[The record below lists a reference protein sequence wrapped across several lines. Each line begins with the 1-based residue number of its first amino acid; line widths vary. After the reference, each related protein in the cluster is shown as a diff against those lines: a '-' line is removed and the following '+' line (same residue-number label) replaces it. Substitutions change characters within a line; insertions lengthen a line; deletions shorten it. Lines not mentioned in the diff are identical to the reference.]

1 MTTPLSNATVNI
13 RIEVRLAG
21 ADGFAV
27 VTAPMLMLEPQVAA
41 AVAAT
46 LRSNGA
52 ELLPPTK
59 AHAMADLIDE
69 ALDRAAVLDT
79 LVFSEAEGWAA

>member
-1 MTTPLSNATVNI
+1 MSTPLSNATVNI

-27 VTAPMLMLEPQVAA
+27 VTAPMLMLDPQVAA

-46 LRSNGA
+46 LR
-52 ELLPPTK
+52 
-59 AHAMADLIDE
+59 
-69 ALDRAAVLDT
+69 
-79 LVFSEAEGWAA
+79 EGVPA

>member
-1 MTTPLSNATVNI
+1 MTPPLSNATVNI

-21 ADGFAV
+21 ADGFAI
-27 VTAPMLMLEPQVAA
+27 VTAPMLMLDPQAAA

-52 ELLPPTK
+52 ALLVPAQ
-59 AHAMADLIDE
+59 AHAMANLIDE

-79 LVFSEAEGWAA
+79 PVCLEGWAA

>member
-1 MTTPLSNATVNI
+1 MSTPLSNATVNI

-21 ADGFAV
+21 ADGFAI
-27 VTAPMLMLEPQVAA
+27 VTAPMLMLAPQAAA

-52 ELLPPTK
+52 ALLVPAQ

-79 LVFSEAEGWAA
+79 PVCVEGWAA

>member
-21 ADGFAV
+21 TDGFAI
-27 VTAPMLMLEPQVAA
+27 VTAPMLMLEPQAAA

-52 ELLPPTK
+52 ALLVPAQ

-79 LVFSEAEGWAA
+79 PVCLGGWAA

>member
-1 MTTPLSNATVNI
+1 MSTPLSNATVNI

-21 ADGFAV
+21 AAGFAI
-27 VTAPMLMLEPQVAA
+27 VTAPMLMLDPQAAA

-52 ELLPPTK
+52 ALLVPAQ

-79 LVFSEAEGWAA
+79 PVCLEGWAA

>member
-1 MTTPLSNATVNI
+1 MSTPLSNATVNI

-21 ADGFAV
+21 ADGFAI
-27 VTAPMLMLEPQVAA
+27 VTAPMLMLDPQ
-41 AVAAT
+41 
-46 LRSNGA
+46 
-52 ELLPPTK
+52 

-79 LVFSEAEGWAA
+79 PVCLDGWAA

>member
-21 ADGFAV
+21 ADGVAI
-27 VTAPMLMLEPQVAA
+27 VTAPMLMLDPQAAA

-52 ELLPPTK
+52 ALLVPAQ

-79 LVFSEAEGWAA
+79 PVCVEGWAA

>member
-21 ADGFAV
+21 ADGLAI
-27 VTAPMLMLEPQVAA
+27 VTAPMLMLDPQAAA

-52 ELLPPTK
+52 ALLVPAQ

-79 LVFSEAEGWAA
+79 PVCVEGWAA